1 MSEES
6 WLQLPAQTRAFLEAV
21 LIANSLVEIREN
33 MQLNTTK
40 QLIKC
45 IEQNKLRF
53 ICRRSWHSAR
63 KRGAGLLYS
72 FKKTTRSG

>member
-1 MSEES
+1 
-6 WLQLPAQTRAFLEAV
+6 
-21 LIANSLVEIREN
+21 